1 MSRLHELYE
10 KSRNYLREINDIERC
25 ITIRNEQISDLLKEK
40 AQYVRNLEQITK
52 AIEEELREQTT
63 TNR

>member
-1 MSRLHELYE
+1 MSRIYELYE

-25 ITIRNEQISDLLKEK
+25 ITIRNEQIADLLKEK
-40 AQYVRNLEQITK
+40 AQYIRNLEQITK
-52 AIEEELREQTT
+52 AIEEELHEQTT